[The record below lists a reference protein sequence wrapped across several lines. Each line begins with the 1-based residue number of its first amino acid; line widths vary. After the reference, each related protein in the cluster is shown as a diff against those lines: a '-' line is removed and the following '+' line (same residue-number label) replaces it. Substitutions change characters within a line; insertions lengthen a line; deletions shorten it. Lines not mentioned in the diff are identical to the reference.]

1 MKTHAQTNLLA
12 SLLQQSQRH
21 MPGEMYCYPLT
32 PTQTPRCSH
41 CHTPSPETSRDL
53 SLLLPQKA
61 TTLRQKYTEKL
72 LCKYTLEDLSWK
84 SVSVHVQARALCRGG
99 EESTSGCWSLIFS
112 RMLIHRMD
120 ELSAPPLPF
129 ATLSLSLCPKPN
141 EHTWK
146 MAYDSLKISPVHLY
160 CLKLLIGTKRKH
172 QFKHKDHSSPQ
183 RLTVLSAVIQNVVR
197 ENF

>member
-32 PTQTPRCSH
+32 ATQTTRCSH

-84 SVSVHVQARALCRGG
+84 SVSVHVQAWALCRGG
-99 EESTSGCWSLIFS
+99 GREHKWLLVPHLLKDAYTQDGWAVSTSS
-112 RMLIHRMD
+112 
-120 ELSAPPLPF
+120 PL
-129 ATLSLSLCPKPN
+129 C
-141 EHTWK
+141 HTVPQLV
-146 MAYDSLKISPVHLY
+146 SQ
-160 CLKLLIGTKRKH
+160 TKWTH
-172 QFKHKDHSSPQ
+172 MENGIWLF
-183 RLTVLSAVIQNVVR
+183 
-197 ENF
+197 ENFACSFILFKIAYRH